1 MQNDSLNH
9 SINKKEEKEE
19 KREKKEEK
27 GEKKEEKG
35 EKKEEEKEDKKE
47 EKEDKKEEIEYKKE
61 EKKLKDETLYEKLLI
76 IGEKGAGKSSLIN
89 NLFSNNFKSIIS
101 YSYLSNITNKNN
113 EENKTIN
120 NNTENQDNNDNKVES
135 NKEIKDIKNNENKDE
150 KEKQNENN
158 NDNNDKEIKNDLESD
173 KNITNKMNK
182 INNFIDEQK
191 LSIETEGEKRKNL
204 QIFESKIYDNNIIHS
219 LCFMCQCIIVI
230 FDIKNMNSFEKAK
243 KIINA
248 IKSEIKIQKPYIL
261 LVSTNNDQVN
271 NDEESTMIENE
282 IIMKYK
288 HEINQNSINNASSSS
303 DNNSILINNYI
314 EVSNI
319 TKKGIKELRAE
330 ILYLYEKETIILA
343 PLTLAIN
350 QEYNKYKNNNVGNDI
365 INNNINEINEQIVPK
380 KKSPSTSTKSRSSKD
395 NLNNVNLNIIKT
407 LSPKNL
413 FKFEN
418 DKNND
423 KSINNN
429 ISDLFHLQM
438 QDKIKKTNCE
448 NIKIILLGD
457 SLVGKTSFINR
468 FFSKGFHSDLL
479 STIGMTEN
487 SKLIFYDDN
496 YYKIKIWDTAG
507 QERFESIPKQYYEK
521 MEGVFL
527 FYDITNER
535 SFDNMIK
542 WLKDIYKSASDSLI
556 IYILGNKVD
565 LIHDRKISFEMGN
578 NFAKQKN
585 IKFMEISCL
594 LDLNIS
600 DVVYN
605 MIYDILQIQ
614 SEYKNE
620 ISSIK
625 ESVSEL
631 FREENNVKRNSCC

>member
-1 MQNDSLNH
+1 M
-9 SINKKEEKEE
+9 
-19 KREKKEEK
+19 
-27 GEKKEEKG
+27 
-35 EKKEEEKEDKKE
+35 
-47 EKEDKKEEIEYKKE
+47 
-61 EKKLKDETLYEKLLI
+61 
-76 IGEKGAGKSSLIN
+76 
-89 NLFSNNFKSIIS
+89 
-101 YSYLSNITNKNN
+101 
-113 EENKTIN
+113 
-120 NNTENQDNNDNKVES
+120 
-135 NKEIKDIKNNENKDE
+135 
-150 KEKQNENN
+150 
-158 NDNNDKEIKNDLESD
+158 
-173 KNITNKMNK
+173 
-182 INNFIDEQK
+182 
-191 LSIETEGEKRKNL
+191 
-204 QIFESKIYDNNIIHS
+204 
-219 LCFMCQCIIVI
+219 
-230 FDIKNMNSFEKAK
+230 
-243 KIINA
+243 
-248 IKSEIKIQKPYIL
+248 
-261 LVSTNNDQVN
+261 
-271 NDEESTMIENE
+271 
-282 IIMKYK
+282 
-288 HEINQNSINNASSSS
+288 
-303 DNNSILINNYI
+303 
-314 EVSNI
+314 
-319 TKKGIKELRAE
+319 
-330 ILYLYEKETIILA
+330 
-343 PLTLAIN
+343 AIN
-350 QEYNKYKNNNVGNDI
+350 QEYNEYKNNYVGNDI
-365 INNNINEINEQIVPK
+365 INNNINEINEQIAPK

-395 NLNNVNLNIIKT
+395 NLNNITLNIIKT
-407 LSPKNL
+407 FSPKHL
-413 FKFEN
+413 FAFEN
-418 DKNND
+418 EKNND
-423 KSINNN
+423 KNINNN

-438 QDKIKKTNCE
+438 QDKVKKINCE

-496 YYKIKIWDTAG
+496 YYKVKIWDTAG

-614 SEYKNE
+614 NEYKNE
-620 ISSIK
+620 ISSVK

-631 FREENNVKRNSCC
+631 FVEENNVNRNSCC